1 MVNVL
6 ISVLRTIK
14 YGIQSI
20 EDANVKLITSGINN
34 RTVLLSSVQRD
45 KREIIWEFVLIF
57 VEEILKSSTTL
68 DASVILIS

>member
-45 KREIIWEFVLIF
+45 KIEIIWEFVLIF

>member
-45 KREIIWEFVLIF
+45 KKEIIWEFVLIF